1 MSTDNDRHGNRRVT
15 REEYLVQGLYVGD
28 GWVTL
33 HSTFSSEEAESRLRI
48 FKAKSPLV
56 AYRIEERRLSSQQ
69 LAARGLA
76 NGR

>member
-1 MSTDNDRHGNRRVT
+1 MSTDNNNNRRIT

-33 HSTFSSEEAESRLRI
+33 YSTFNSAEAESRLRV
-48 FKAKSPLV
+48 FKAKRPLV

-69 LAARGLA
+69 LAARGLS

>member
-1 MSTDNDRHGNRRVT
+1 MSTDRHGNRRVT
-15 REEYLVQGLYVGD
+15 RDEFLVQGLYVGD

-33 HSTFSSEEAESRLRI
+33 FSTFDSEAADARLRVL
-48 FKAKSPLV
+48 KAKSPLV
-56 AYRIEERRLSSQQ
+56 AYRIEQLRVSSRQ